1 MINGYLSLVKPQ
13 NGEESVALD
22 EGILIYPYL
31 WARECNIETAS
42 KKVVPLA
49 EIIAMNEE
57 FVRKL

>member
-13 NGEESVALD
+13 NGAESVAFD